1 MGRGAA
7 ARHEGFDRIT
17 LYVYTYSMT
26 INPTTTILPCACA
39 NIRRASRAVTQFYDG
54 ELRKAGMHATQFTLL
69 QALTLTGRI
78 SQGHL
83 GDLLAMDST
92 TLTRTLRL
100 LVGKGWVRSLPG
112 EDRRERLLQLTPAGH
127 RQFDRARP
135 HWERAQ
141 QRLRKSLGD
150 SQWEK
155 AEASLV
161 QMIEA
166 VKRA

>member
-1 MGRGAA
+1 M
-7 ARHEGFDRIT
+7 
-17 LYVYTYSMT
+17 V
-26 INPTTTILPCACA
+26 LPCACA
-39 NIRRASRAVTQFYDG
+39 NIRRASRAVTQLYDH

-69 QALTLTGRI
+69 QALAITGRV
-78 SQGHL
+78 SQGRL
-83 GDLLAMDST
+83 GDVLAMDST

-112 EDRRERLLQLTPAGH
+112 EDRRQRHLQLTPAGR
-127 RQFDRARP
+127 RQFDQARP

-150 SQWEK
+150 SQWEQ

-166 VKRA
+166 AKRA